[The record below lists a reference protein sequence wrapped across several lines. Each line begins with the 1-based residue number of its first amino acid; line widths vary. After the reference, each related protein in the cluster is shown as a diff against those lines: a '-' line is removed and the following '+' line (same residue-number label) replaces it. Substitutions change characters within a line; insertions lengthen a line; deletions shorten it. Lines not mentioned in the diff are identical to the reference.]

1 MGVSLVKVVVR
12 DANITKALQVF
23 KRKVNSSGHIEELKR
38 RREYTK
44 PTTERRLV
52 KQKAVRKNDLLVQKE
67 KLIKKLGS

>member
-12 DANITKALQVF
+12 DGNIQKALQVF
-23 KRKVNSSGHIEELKR
+23 KKKVMKSGHIEELKR

-44 PTTERRLV
+44 PTTERRLE
-52 KQKAVRKNDLLVQKE
+52 KEKAKRKNHIMVQKE